1 MIPDEVAA
9 AGSDIV
15 VFLIDS
21 YRNERGVHSE
31 TVIGAAAA
39 LAGESILRAVEPKLP
54 ERGWVTSERASDAV
68 FGKPGE
74 GGLWDYIRQ
83 GAVEAGARKEDLPTA
98 ADVAGRITEA
108 IGSDSFPPISVPKQH
123 YPHEWSPNACP
134 RLRSGLKEIF
144 AKHGLAGLDTAQAV
158 VLAIVLLI
166 VKTKDVLPPAVSAN
180 LAIEIMIGVTHM
192 APLKEPM

>member
-1 MIPDEVAA
+1 MIPSEVADA
-9 AGSDIV
+9 SSDIA

-39 LAGESILRAVEPKLP
+39 LAGESILRAVELELP
-54 ERGWVTSERASDAV
+54 EKGWVTSERASDAV
-68 FGKPGE
+68 FGQPGE

-83 GAVEAGARKEDLPTA
+83 GAIEAGARMDELPGA
-98 ADVAGRITEA
+98 KDVAGRVMDA

-123 YPHEWSPNACP
+123 YPHEWPPNACP
-134 RLRSGLKEIF
+134 RLRGDLEKIF
-144 AKHGLAGLDTAQAV
+144 AKHKLTGLDTAQAV

-166 VKTKDVLPPAVSAN
+166 MKTKDVLPPAVGAN

-192 APLKEPM
+192 APLQEPM